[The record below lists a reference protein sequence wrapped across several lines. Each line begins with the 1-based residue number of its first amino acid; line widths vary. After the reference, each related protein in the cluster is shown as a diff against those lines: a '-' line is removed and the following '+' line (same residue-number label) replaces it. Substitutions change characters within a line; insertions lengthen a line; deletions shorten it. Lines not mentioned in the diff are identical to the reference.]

1 MSAVTVLQPNGTKI
15 SHKTLTEKSPTL
27 IELDTSQDSWTY
39 PYPTD
44 FKIHEHPLDD
54 IRELKVA
61 VIGAGLAGIIAGSL
75 LPAKVPG
82 IKLTILEKNADLVS
96 QPNCYITAYAES
108 VGRNLVRKCI
118 SGCQMRYSSPRLPSH
133 VFPKSSMERRVRPRL
148 RNPRL
153 LAERGQKA

>member
-1 MSAVTVLQPNGTKI
+1 MNLSELAQAKRTTMAAVTVLQPNGIEI
-15 SHKTLTEKSPTL
+15 SHKTLTDKSPTL
-27 IELDTSQDSWTY
+27 IEVDSSQDDWVY

-44 FKIHEHPLDD
+44 FKIHEHPLDE

-96 QPNCYITAYAES
+96 RLDHPDIRKSYAKS
-108 VGRNLVRKCI
+108 VGRNLVRKRI
-118 SGCQMRYSSPRLPSH
+118 SGC
-133 VFPKSSMERRVRPRL
+133 
-148 RNPRL
+148 
-153 LAERGQKA
+153 

>member
-1 MSAVTVLQPNGTKI
+1 MATITVLQPSGIEI

-27 IELDTSQDSWTY
+27 IELDTSQDDWVY

-44 FKIHEHPLDD
+44 FKIHEHPLDE

-96 QPNCYITAYAES
+96 RLNCHITANAES
-108 VGRNLVRKCI
+108 SGRNMV
-118 SGCQMRYSSPRLPSH
+118 
-133 VFPKSSMERRVRPRL
+133 
-148 RNPRL
+148 
-153 LAERGQKA
+153 

>member
-1 MSAVTVLQPNGTKI
+1 MAAVTVLQPNGTEI

-27 IELDTSQDSWTY
+27 IEVDASQDDWVY

-44 FKIHEHPLDD
+44 FKIHEHPLDE

-96 QPNCYITAYAES
+96 QLYCHIIANADNP
-108 VGRNLVRKCI
+108 GRNLVRKRL
-118 SGCQMRYSSPRLPSH
+118 SRRQM
-133 VFPKSSMERRVRPRL
+133 
-148 RNPRL
+148 
-153 LAERGQKA
+153 